1 MSSQVSHLS
10 LWETVK
16 TELRTLFSAADYDT
30 WIGSLNAVSI
40 KDGNTLVLEAPT
52 VLTEAWVNSNY
63 TDVIRRQLTLV
74 SGRNMEFQLSASAS
88 SQSKEKFA
96 DVAPIRQNHRQSAN
110 SPAPAI
116 KSTNTFENFIVGPE
130 NEMAHGAALAV
141 SKEPGSNYNP
151 LFIYGQTGLGKT
163 HNPHYQQY
171 KHSQHNTPAPRQ
183 PSMKAVSSPT
193 SAPQSP
199 PPHSE

>member
-16 TELRTLFSAADYDT
+16 NELRTLFSAADYDT

-74 SGRNMEFQLSASAS
+74 AGRNMDFQLSASAS
-88 SQSKEKFA
+88 SQSKEKFTE
-96 DVAPIRQNHRQSAN
+96 VAP
-110 SPAPAI
+110 
-116 KSTNTFENFIVGPE
+116 
-130 NEMAHGAALAV
+130 
-141 SKEPGSNYNP
+141 
-151 LFIYGQTGLGKT
+151 
-163 HNPHYQQY
+163 
-171 KHSQHNTPAPRQ
+171 
-183 PSMKAVSSPT
+183 
-193 SAPQSP
+193 
-199 PPHSE
+199 